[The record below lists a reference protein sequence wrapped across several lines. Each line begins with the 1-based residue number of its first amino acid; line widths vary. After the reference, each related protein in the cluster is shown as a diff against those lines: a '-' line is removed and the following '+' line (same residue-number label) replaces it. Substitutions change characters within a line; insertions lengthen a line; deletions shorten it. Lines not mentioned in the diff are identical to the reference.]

1 MGGALLLLPLLL
13 PIASA
18 LRVGAPTTRPTI
30 ASVASPAEP
39 RVPQTPP
46 KSGGAGQA
54 SALLVSAVVLTV
66 VEPAAAEAAFWIAPT
81 KAVLQPVLSLGTVF
95 FLMRVVLSWFPN
107 YNLNEL
113 PWSVVAAPTEP
124 VLKPTRKLIPPVAGV
139 DISPIV
145 WVSIL
150 SFLSEILTGPQG
162 LLTIM
167 AKRG

>member
-1 MGGALLLLPLLL
+1 MQ
-13 PIASA
+13 
-18 LRVGAPTTRPTI
+18 TT
-30 ASVASPAEP
+30 
-39 RVPQTPP
+39 P
-46 KSGGAGQA
+46 KSEGAGQA
-54 SALLVSAVVLTV
+54 YALLASAVLLTA
-66 VEPAAAEAAFWIAPT
+66 VEPAAADVSWIAPT
-81 KAVLQPVLSLGTVF
+81 KLVLQPALTLGTVF

-107 YNLNEL
+107 YNLEEL
-113 PWSVVAAPTEP
+113 PWSIVAAPTEP

-167 AKRG
+167 AKKG